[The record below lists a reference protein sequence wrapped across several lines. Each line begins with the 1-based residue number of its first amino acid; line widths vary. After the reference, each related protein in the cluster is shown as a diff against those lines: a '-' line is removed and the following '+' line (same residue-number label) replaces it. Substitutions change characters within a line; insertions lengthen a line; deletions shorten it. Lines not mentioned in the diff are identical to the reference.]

1 MRNLGPRRA
10 GALETQPGEN
20 RGWASAAQARNAPGV
35 GRAGSPGTRAA
46 LASAE
51 VREDLGGSA
60 WSRTWRAPWGPR
72 CPGDCAVMGGPSGP
86 CTLVKAL
93 PTASPARM
101 CARRGNLFPPQ
112 ITFFFFFQ
120 VKKLLFREVKGLLL

>member
-46 LASAE
+46 PASAE

-60 WSRTWRAPWGPR
+60 WSGHGGLPGAPGAQATLLSWGALGDPAPWWRP
-72 CPGDCAVMGGPSGP
+72 CP
-86 CTLVKAL
+86 L
-93 PTASPARM
+93 
-101 CARRGNLFPPQ
+101 PPQ
-112 ITFFFFFQ
+112 PECVPGVGIYFLR
-120 VKKLLFREVKGLLL
+120 K